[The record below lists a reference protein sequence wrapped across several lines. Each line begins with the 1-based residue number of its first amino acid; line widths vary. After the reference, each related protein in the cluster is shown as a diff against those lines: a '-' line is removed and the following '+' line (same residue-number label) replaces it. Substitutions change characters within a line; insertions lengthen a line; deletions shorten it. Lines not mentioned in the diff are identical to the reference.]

1 MIMENNNE
9 KNLIKAL
16 ELYESGK
23 SISEILNLWPEDKE
37 LVKIFDSIVLLE
49 KENKKIVPSKELL
62 AKIIDQVEV
71 VTDLKEGSYLYK
83 DDNKKGRSN
92 LINQIHKF
100 MSLKWKIGIPFG
112 IAAIALVFFVYNQYS
127 VAPELNS
134 MEKMVEI
141 PEVSAPLVTANIDNA
156 VDSLILAAS
165 EEQAIF
171 ESELSDVSLLEWDSS
186 ALSDFGQ
193 TYDENLF

>member
-1 MIMENNNE
+1 MGKNNE
-9 KNLIKAL
+9 ENLIKAL

-23 SISEILNLWPEDKE
+23 SVSEILNLWPEDKE
-37 LVKIFDSIVLLE
+37 LAKIFDSIILLE
-49 KENKKIVPSKELL
+49 KEGKKIIPSKELL
-62 AKIIDQVEV
+62 AKIIDQIRI
-71 VTDLKEGSYLYK
+71 VTDLKEGGYLYK

-92 LINQIHKF
+92 LINQIHEY
-100 MSLKWKIGIPFG
+100 MSLKWKIGIPVG
-112 IAAIALVFFVYNQYS
+112 IVAIALAFFVYNQYS

-134 MEKMVEI
+134 IEKMVEI
-141 PEVSAPLVTANIDNA
+141 PEVSAPVVTANIDNA

>member
-1 MIMENNNE
+1 MEKNNKE
-9 KNLIKAL
+9 NLIKAL

-37 LVKIFDSIVLLE
+37 LAKIFDSIVLLE
-49 KENKKIVPSKELL
+49 KENKKIIPSKELL
-62 AKIIDQVEV
+62 AKIIDQVGV

-92 LINQIHKF
+92 LINQIHEF
-100 MSLKWKIGIPFG
+100 MSLKWKIGIPVG
-112 IAAIALVFFVYNQYS
+112 IAAIALVFFVYNQYI
-127 VAPELNS
+127 VAPELNPI
-134 MEKMVEI
+134 EKMVEI
-141 PEVSAPLVTANIDNA
+141 PEVNAPVVTANIDNA
-156 VDSLILAAS
+156 VDSLILAAG

-171 ESELSDVSLLEWDSS
+171 ESELSDVSLLEWDDA